1 LFKPQLIIFDC
12 DGVLVDSE
20 PAANRV
26 FAEALAELGLE
37 LTMPQMYAEFVGR
50 PMSYCLQRVSELL
63 RKPVPSN
70 FEGELRRRTLDAFR
84 RELRAMP
91 GIEAAL
97 DTIDVPYC
105 VASSGDHEKMRATL
119 GMTGLLH
126 RFEGKLFSATQ
137 VPRGKPAP
145 DVYLFAARECG
156 VDPSACIV
164 VEDSLVGVQAGV
176 AAGMPVLGYAAHS
189 DLKELIRAGASVAF
203 DDMRTLPELIQRI
216 SAELGAER

>member
-1 LFKPQLIIFDC
+1 M
-12 DGVLVDSE
+12 LVDSE

-26 FAEALAELGLE
+26 FAEVLAELGLN

-50 PMSYCLQRVSELL
+50 PMVDCLQRVAELL
-63 RKPVPSN
+63 GRSVPED
-70 FEGELRRRTLDAFR
+70 FEAELRRRTMEAFR
-84 RELRAMP
+84 RELRATE

-97 DTIDVPYC
+97 DAIDISYC

-145 DVYLFAARECG
+145 DVYLFAARECA
-156 VDPSACIV
+156 VEPAECVV
-164 VEDSLVGVQAGV
+164 VEDSPVGVQAGV
-176 AAGMPVLGYAAHS
+176 AAGMTVFGYAAHT
-189 DLKELIRAGASVAF
+189 DRKELVRTGASVTF
-203 DDMRTLPELIQRI
+203 DDMHALPKLIQRI
-216 SAELGAER
+216 SAAPPAEL